1 MLSGW
6 FDMLRWARKVRSA
19 DKGRD
24 GYAAHSDFCA
34 VFLQQLDR
42 LYLLALILTGDELR
56 AEECLLAALDS
67 CEQRDLVFKES
78 ALSWSR
84 RAVIKTAIR
93 SMSPAPFD
101 PARHYLL
108 GHRGDPSFDQ
118 DVSIKCLLELR
129 AFDRF
134 VFVMS
139 VLESYSDRDCALLLG
154 CSCAD
159 VVVAR
164 IRASQQISRRLT
176 AMYPDDDSGSQPY
189 VVDADW
195 LECG

>member
-1 MLSGW
+1 
-6 FDMLRWARKVRSA
+6 MLRWARKVRSA
-19 DKGRD
+19 GKSRD
-24 GYAAHSDFCA
+24 DYAAHSDFCA

-67 CEQRDLVFKES
+67 CAEGSLVFKES
-78 ALSWSR
+78 AVAWSR
-84 RAVIKTAIR
+84 RSVTKCAIR
-93 SMSPAPFD
+93 FMLPSPAS
-101 PARHYLL
+101 
-108 GHRGDPSFDQ
+108 PSRLDLVANRYDTSLNQ
-118 DVSIKCLLELR
+118 DASLKSVQELSP
-129 AFDRF
+129 FDRF

-139 VLESYSDRDCALLLG
+139 VLEGYSDRDCALLLG

-159 VVVAR
+159 VVAAR

-176 AMYPDDDSGSQPY
+176 EMYPDYDSGAQPY